1 MIQTC
6 IFMKHLYIFCLG
18 LLFLHQGSMAQEQ
31 KTGFQGET
39 IQFNSGDGIRVTADL
54 YMTENS
60 DAPFIILFH
69 QAGYSRGEY
78 REIAPRLN
86 ALGYNCMA
94 VDQRSGKEV
103 AGIQN
108 LTHKAASEKN
118 LPTEYLDALTDIEA
132 AYVYV
137 KHGIKPGKLILW
149 GSSYSASLMFYMGSE
164 HHKNISGI
172 LAFAPGDYF
181 KINGKEIKTFAAKVT
196 APVFVTSAKNEY
208 PKWKSIYDAVQ
219 TEKFSYLPE
228 NEGKHGSKALW
239 KNNPGHEKYWDA
251 VEKFLA
257 KIEE

>member
-1 MIQTC
+1 
-6 IFMKHLYIFCLG
+6 MKHLHILCLG
-18 LLFLHQGSMAQEQ
+18 LMFLYQGSMAQEQ

-54 YMTENS
+54 YMSES
-60 DAPFIILFH
+60 ADAPFIILFH
-69 QAGYSRGEY
+69 QAAYSRGEY

-108 LTHKAASEKN
+108 LTHKMAVENN

-149 GSSYSASLMFYMGSE
+149 GSSYSAALMFYMGSE
-164 HHKNISGI
+164 HHKNIAGI
-172 LAFAPGDYF
+172 LAFAPGEYF
-181 KINGKEIKTFAAKVT
+181 KINGKEIKTFASKVT

-219 TEKFSYLPE
+219 SEKFSYLPE

-239 KNNPGHEKYWDA
+239 KNNPGHEMYWDA
-251 VEKFLA
+251 VERFLA
-257 KIEE
+257 KIKE

>member
-1 MIQTC
+1 
-6 IFMKHLYIFCLG
+6 MKYFFLICLSF
-18 LLFLHQGSMAQEQ
+18 LFLNQDIDAQEP
-31 KTGFQGET
+31 KKGFHGET

-54 YMTENS
+54 YITES
-60 DAPFIILFH
+60 ADAPFILLFH

-86 ALGYNCMA
+86 AMGYNCMA

-103 AGIQN
+103 AGVQN
-108 LTHKAASEKN
+108 LTHKMAVENN

-137 KHGIKPGKLILW
+137 KHGIKPNKLILW

-164 HHKNISGI
+164 HHKNIAGI
-172 LAFAPGDYF
+172 LTFAPGAYF
-181 KINGKEIKTFAAKVT
+181 KINGKEIKTFASKVT

-208 PKWKSIYDAVQ
+208 PKWKSIYDAIQ
-219 TEKFSYLPE
+219 SPKSSYLPE

-239 KNNPGHEKYWDA
+239 ENNPGHEQYWDA

-257 KIEE
+257 QIN

>member
-1 MIQTC
+1 
-6 IFMKHLYIFCLG
+6 MKHLYIFCLG

-54 YMTENS
+54 YMTES
-60 DAPFIILFH
+60 ADAPFIILFH

-108 LTHKAASEKN
+108 LTHKMAVENN

-137 KHGIKPGKLILW
+137 KHGIKP
-149 GSSYSASLMFYMGSE
+149 
-164 HHKNISGI
+164 
-172 LAFAPGDYF
+172 
-181 KINGKEIKTFAAKVT
+181 
-196 APVFVTSAKNEY
+196 
-208 PKWKSIYDAVQ
+208 
-219 TEKFSYLPE
+219 
-228 NEGKHGSKALW
+228 
-239 KNNPGHEKYWDA
+239 
-251 VEKFLA
+251 
-257 KIEE
+257 